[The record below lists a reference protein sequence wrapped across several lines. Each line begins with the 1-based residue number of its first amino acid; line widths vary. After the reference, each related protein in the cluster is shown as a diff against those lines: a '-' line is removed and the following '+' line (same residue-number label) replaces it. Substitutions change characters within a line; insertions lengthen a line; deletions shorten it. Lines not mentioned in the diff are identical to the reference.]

1 MTASTDQLLEAA
13 LHLSR
18 DQRAELANQLLAT
31 LDFDD
36 DFELSDAWRAEI
48 KRRSEQLR
56 CGQADTTTL
65 EDAFAAAYQR
75 VRDAG

>member
-1 MTASTDQLLEAA
+1 
-13 LHLSR
+13 
-18 DQRAELANQLLAT
+18 LLAT

-48 KRRSEQLR
+48 RRRSEQLR
-56 CGQADTTTL
+56 CGQAQTTTL
-65 EDAFAAAYQR
+65 EDAFATAYQR